1 MITFDNKKIR
11 MGCDFWIDTE
21 EDAPSVVTRMTSI
34 QPSWATTKGE
44 IFKRRY
50 HKEIPGKFFKQNL
63 WKLSGTAYFEKD
75 DHLIPFK
82 SIDMLEM
89 IEKQKSSFLKI
100 FRNY

>member
-44 IFKRRY
+44 IFRTIPNEIMPSRSEERRVGKECRSRWSPY
-50 HKEIPGKFFKQNL
+50 H
-63 WKLSGTAYFEKD
+63 
-75 DHLIPFK
+75 
-82 SIDMLEM
+82 
-89 IEKQKSSFLKI
+89 
-100 FRNY
+100 